1 MSSLRSLPRGVG
13 TRSNGL
19 VFCSLF
25 TRLNKPNEGIVV
37 VIGQRLHI
45 ADPMGAIAE
54 PMRMEAVAIPAI
66 A

>member
-1 MSSLRSLPRGVG
+1 VG